1 MNLGKDNNATAQPV
15 VSGKKVYPMLFPL
28 PPYKEQERIVVIST
42 EKGLEFC
49 INRFDIYIVR

>member
-28 PPYKEQERIVVIST
+28 PPYKEQERIAAKLEALLPLC
-42 EKGLEFC
+42 EKLKS
-49 INRFDIYIVR
+49 